1 MKTRMLGADGL
12 EVSAIGLG
20 CMGMSGVYN
29 VRDDVEATAT
39 VNRALDLG
47 VNFLDTADFYGGSEN
62 EVFIGNAIRARR
74 SEVVLATKFGQIWN
88 EQGRPVGLNS
98 RPEYV
103 KSACE
108 DSLRRLGTDVI
119 DLYYQHRVDPE
130 VAIEDTVG
138 AMAELVREGK
148 VRYIG
153 ICEAAASTL
162 RRACAV
168 HPIAALQSEY
178 SLWTRDP
185 EPEVLPACRE
195 LGVGFVAYSPLG
207 RGFLTGS
214 IASPDDLP
222 ESDVRH
228 AHPRFQADNM
238 ESNRA
243 LFAEVHR
250 LAEAKGCT
258 PAQLAI
264 AWVLA
269 QGENVVPIP
278 GTQRRGY
285 LEQNVGAL
293 DVALSEEDLAAIAA
307 AVPPSMAA
315 GDRYP
320 ERGMKTMN
328 G

>member
-1 MKTRMLGADGL
+1 MKTRGLGTDGP

-20 CMGMSGVYN
+20 CMGMAGVYN
-29 VRDDVEATAT
+29 VRDDAEATAT
-39 VNRALDLG
+39 INRALDLG

-62 EVFIGNAIRARR
+62 EVFVGNAIRERR
-74 SEVVLATKFGQIWN
+74 SEVVLASKFGQLWN

-103 KSACE
+103 RSACE
-108 DSLRRLGTDVI
+108 ASLQRLGTEFI

-130 VAIEDTVG
+130 VPIEDTVG

-153 ICEAAASTL
+153 ICEAASSTL
-162 RRACAV
+162 RRAHAV
-168 HPIAALQSEY
+168 HPIAAMQSEY

-185 EPEVLPACRE
+185 EAEVLPACRE

-214 IASPDDLP
+214 IVSPDDLP

-238 ESNRA
+238 ERNRA
-243 LFAEVHR
+243 LAAEVGR

-278 GTQRRGY
+278 GTQRRPY

-293 DVALSEEDLAAIAA
+293 DVTLSEEDLAAIAA
-307 AVPPSMAA
+307 AMPPSMAA
-315 GDRYP
+315 GNRYP
-320 ERGMKTMN
+320 ERGMRTID